1 MLRKN
6 LTNLIESLLVTILL
20 VVSFAVPG
28 IYAGELVIPDGH
40 NRKSW
45 LISSDEVGFTPVIGQ
60 RQEIRVE
67 PMSPAVSRKMS
78 SRAAIQSS
86 GARPVLYPVGAG
98 EDRRDSDRRFGTSQM
113 IVVMP
118 PGENPGME
126 WFRPAPVR
134 LAPLKIGNLPVD
146 GYWELEFTD
155 GWACLQSFR
164 NFEAHDKVVDIYPVL
179 ARKSQSR
186 FIPNDPFFPNQ
197 TQLYNTNPAYYDINV
212 VQAWDIVRGDGLTI
226 GIIDDGI
233 NYGHSELN
241 VRTDIDVSY
250 TGADPTNGGIAGFS
264 HGTGVAGIA
273 AATGNNSVGIA
284 GIAFNS
290 RLVSIQLTSG
300 IQTDTA
306 EASAFT
312 HQNAQIFVKNNSWG
326 PQDDGLTL
334 EGPGPLA
341 RAALSQSVV
350 QGRNGLG
357 TIFLWAGGNGGI
369 LDDSNKDGYANSIY
383 TIALGA
389 TDLFGRQSSFS
400 ESSSS
405 LVGVVPVGDGWMTTN
420 SSNQYFL
427 IAGTSSAS
435 AIGSGIATLVIQ
447 ANPSLGWRDV
457 QDILIRTA
465 RKNDSGDGGWR
476 TNGAGLPFNRRYGAG
491 MLDATAAVNLA
502 RDASR
507 QKLGPHQT
515 IQSQKT
521 SLGAAIPD
529 NNLNGVTFTFDIA
542 ADNFRAEHVTLETDI
557 FHGDRGQLEIELVSP
572 SGMSSRLIT
581 NHNDPG
587 DHYLQWPFMSIHH
600 WGENPN
606 GQWRVIVRDKVPGST
621 GMVNNLKLSVY
632 GAGTIGNPNP
642 DPQAV
647 QFPSQSVPFNSG
659 LQTLNLLPHLPNV
672 SPGQI
677 SQASV
682 VANTNPGLLS
692 TAFIQSGE
700 LRFQAAT
707 GQHGMTTL
715 TLSVSTTTGTIYRGN
730 VVVTVA
736 APVVQN
742 LAINDQVIPQ
752 NAPLQRLNFLPIIG
766 LNNASQLTQ
775 LAVTSNTNPA
785 LLPVFFISDGSLYFQ
800 PAAAQFGETSISIS
814 AQDFAGQPYRST
826 FRIIVQASTVNV
838 TVPVQNVLE
847 NSGQHVLNMWPHLN
861 LSSAAE
867 ISNLQIT
874 QQSNPAL
881 LASSTFQNG
890 QFIYNPS
897 ANVTGQNI
905 ISFQGQST
913 AGVPYTGTIT
923 IVVSPLTISV
933 NVPQQNINQNLSEQ
947 TLNLLPYIPLNGSQ
961 LVSVSIVQAGP
972 AQLVQYAEFS
982 GAILKYKTVF
992 GASGTASISFAAQDS
1007 GGKKY
1012 SGTVAIVVTAL
1023 PLINRTAPQLT
1034 VVDNGGT
1041 TSLNLGQSLGV
1052 ASGVVIVD
1060 GNITSNTNANLLAG
1074 LTLANGSLVFSTR
1087 PGIIGQTSLS
1097 LFLLD
1102 STGQTYQLSQVVQVN
1117 AGTVTFQFADRQ
1129 FKDNAP
1135 LSVFNLLTA
1144 AGIQSAANIV
1154 SERIY
1159 LNSNSGLLE
1168 VVGISGGQLRLKP
1181 KPGQTGATR
1190 IGAEIQLNN
1199 NLTYKTEF
1207 NVVVEKGVESISVP
1221 EISINQNLSE
1231 QRLDILPYLGIP
1243 SGSTLTALT
1252 ITRINQLPQIQYAR
1266 FEGSEIVFRTLFGFS
1281 GNVSIEFEGSDSSSR
1296 QFAGTIPLKVILLP
1310 LKIIALEDWT
1320 IDNDAGTTT
1329 ISFIQE
1335 LTTETGVTIQDANI
1349 TSLSDPGL
1357 LGNFAFIP
1365 EGLRFTVPS
1374 SRTGATQIKM
1384 FVLDTNGQTYDV
1396 TVNVIVQS
1404 SEREFS
1410 IPDINTQENSSLIA
1424 VNLLPLMGIESAAT
1438 ISSVDFISNT
1448 NPGLLSVLRVNG
1460 GNLEVSPAVDM
1471 FGQSAISIV
1480 VHTGAGP
1487 KYTSTFRVTVN
1498 QVPRPV
1504 TLPLQSVNQNLG
1516 QQTVSIQQFATSN
1529 NLGELVSLEI
1539 TGVAPG
1545 GILEFATMEN
1555 GSFIYQS
1562 VFGVHGNVAVQI
1574 RGQAA
1579 NGRIYLFTLPISVIS
1594 VPPKDIVPGE
1604 LALSNLA
1611 GETIMSSAA
1620 SVGLPASRTIIR
1632 QTLISNSRPDVVSVR
1647 VNTLGQIGV
1656 TPVPGTTGL
1665 ASVRIDILDNA
1676 GQIYRISQNINVLPV
1691 VRNFDIQDVSVVEN
1705 LPVQSVDLLAAA
1717 GLSGGRQ
1724 IRAARVQTSAAS
1736 GFFQVLGIDNGILR
1750 WQTSQDRFGVVNVS
1764 VELDTVDGFTY
1775 ISNFNIDVKSVT
1787 RTVDFGNYSV
1797 AENSGARQISLWEP
1811 IGLASAAEISLIS
1824 VDFISDTTLLASAT
1838 TGNGILNLI
1847 PATNR
1852 FGTITISLS
1861 VRLGS
1866 GRLYKGD
1873 LRYIV
1878 TPLDRQFS
1886 AEVLVIQENS
1896 GSHSVNVLQYTDIPS
1911 VAEIQSEQITSVS
1924 NSSLLNG
1931 VTVAGAGISLSTAAN
1946 QFGESEISVV
1956 LTSKAGRR
1964 YLGRLRVVV
1973 NQIPRAVTIPALT
1986 YPENTGQQAISIV
1999 EYFDFASSSGLAS
2012 FSIVSHTDA
2021 SLFVGIA
2028 VIDGL
2033 LVVQPAAG
2041 KFGINTI
2048 SFEASGSDGRKYFGS
2063 FTITIE
2069 PDAESVTVP
2078 ELAVIENSGSSELE
2092 IISAIS
2098 ATGIRDIS
2106 QARVISQSRPGLF
2119 TGITFNTT
2127 SLIVSVAPDTI
2138 GVNTVVVEA
2147 INPSGRPYHISVPV
2161 EVLPGEKNIVLPD
2174 KLVAANS
2181 GDHSLS
2187 VSSVINPSGQRSIS
2201 EMKVVSQSDPTL
2213 FQQLVVQDDT
2223 VIFTPGTDVTGN
2235 NVLTLQAIENTGRV
2249 YNITMRVTVSTYDF
2263 WMSEYFSEEQL
2274 SNAGL
2279 ENTLWGQ
2286 KADSDGDNWDNLSE
2300 YFFGGNPV
2308 LRELKNGWYSVSYKV
2323 NPADGNTYL
2332 HLDFNHRIND
2342 PLIGYVIEVSNDNGL
2357 TWQAHQAE
2365 SSPLF
2370 SIISRTP
2377 VNSGI
2382 EKLSVRYLN
2391 IVTSG
2396 NTVLLRVRISR
2407 PE

>member
-1 MLRKN
+1 MV
-6 LTNLIESLLVTILL
+6 I
-20 VVSFAVPG
+20 SFAVLE
-28 IYAGELVIPDGH
+28 INASELVIPDGH
-40 NRKSW
+40 NRKTW
-45 LISSDEVGFTPVIGQ
+45 LISTDEVGFTPVNGQ

-67 PMSPAVSRKMS
+67 PMGPAVSRKMS
-78 SRAAIQSS
+78 SRAAIQAS
-86 GARPVLYPVGAG
+86 GARPVLYPVGTG
-98 EDRRDSDRRFGTSQM
+98 EDRRDSERRFGTSKM
-113 IVVMP
+113 ILVMHP
-118 PGENPGME
+118 DGNPQLE

-134 LAPLKIGNLPVD
+134 LAPLEIGNLQVD
-146 GYWELEFTD
+146 GYWEAEFSD
-155 GWACLQSFR
+155 GWACLQAFT
-164 NFEAHDKVVDIYPVL
+164 NFEAHENVVDIYPVL

-250 TGADPTNGGIAGFS
+250 TGADPTNGGITGLS
-264 HGTGVAGIA
+264 HGTAVAGIA
-273 AATGNNSVGIA
+273 GATGNNSVGIA
-284 GIAFNS
+284 GVAFNS

-341 RAALSQSVV
+341 RAALSQAVV

-369 LDDSNKDGYANSIY
+369 VDDSNKDGYANSIY
-383 TIALGA
+383 TIGLGA

-405 LVGVVPVGDGWMTTN
+405 LLGVVPVGDGWMTTN

-435 AIGSGIATLVIQ
+435 AIGAGIATLVIQ

-521 SLGAAIPD
+521 SLGSAIPD
-529 NNLNGVTFTFDIA
+529 NNANGVTFTFDIA
-542 ADNFRAEHVTLETDI
+542 ADNFRAEHVTLEADI

-572 SGMSSRLIT
+572 SGMSSKLIT

-587 DHYLQWPFMSIHH
+587 DHYLQWPFMTVHH

-606 GQWRVIVRDKVPGST
+606 GQWRAIVRDRVPGST
-621 GMVNNLKLSVY
+621 GMVNNLKLSVF

-659 LQTLNLLPHLPNV
+659 LQTLNLLPHLPGV
-672 SPGQI
+672 SLAQI

-692 TAFIQSGE
+692 TAFVQSGE

-707 GQHGMTTL
+707 GQHGTTTL
-715 TLSVSTTTGTIYRGN
+715 TVLVSTTTGNTYRGN

-752 NAPLQRLNFLPIIG
+752 NAPLQRLNFLPLIG
-766 LNNASQLTQ
+766 LNAASQLPQ
-775 LAVTSNTNPA
+775 LAVTSNTNPS
-785 LLPVFFISDGSLYFQ
+785 LLPVFFISDGSLFYQ
-800 PAAAQFGETSISIS
+800 PSAGQFGETSISIS
-814 AQDFAGQPYRST
+814 AQDFSGQPYTSS

-838 TVPVQNVLE
+838 TVPVQTVLE
-847 NSGQHVLNMWPHLN
+847 NSGQQVLNMWPHLN
-861 LSSAAE
+861 LSSAGE
-867 ISNLQIT
+867 IASLQIT

-881 LASSTFQNG
+881 LASPVFQNG
-890 QFIYNPS
+890 QFIYRPS

-905 ISFQGQST
+905 INFQGQST
-913 AGVPYTGTIT
+913 SGVPYTGTIT
-923 IVVSPLTISV
+923 IVVSPATTSV
-933 NVPQQNINQNLSEQ
+933 NIPQQIINQNLSEQ
-947 TLNLLPYIPLNGSQ
+947 TLNLLPFIPLNGSQ

-992 GASGTASISFAAQDS
+992 GASGTASISFSARDS
-1007 GGKKY
+1007 SGKNY
-1012 SGTVAIVVTAL
+1012 SGTVTIVVNAL

-1034 VVDNGGT
+1034 LVDNGSAT
-1041 TSLNLGQSLGV
+1041 NVNLGQVLGV

-1060 GNITSNTNANLLAG
+1060 GNISANSNASLLSG
-1074 LTLANGSLVFSTR
+1074 LVVTNGSLVFSTR

-1102 STGQTYQLSQVVQVN
+1102 STGQTYQLTQVVQVN
-1117 AGTVTFQFADRQ
+1117 ASTVTFQFADRQ
-1129 FKDNAP
+1129 FKDNDP

-1144 AGIQSAANIV
+1144 AGIQNAAGII

-1159 LNSNSGLLE
+1159 LNTNSGLLE
-1168 VVGISGGQLRLKP
+1168 IIGISGGQLQLKP
-1181 KPGQTGATR
+1181 KPGQIGSTR

-1207 NVVVEKGVESISVP
+1207 NVTVQKGVESISVP
-1221 EISINQNLSE
+1221 EISINQNLGE
-1231 QRLDILPYLGIP
+1231 QRVNILPYLGVP
-1243 SGSTLTALT
+1243 SGSALT
-1252 ITRINQLPQIQYAR
+1252 SLAVTRINQLPQIQYAR
-1266 FEGSEIVFRTLFGFS
+1266 FEGSELVFRTLFGFS

-1296 QFAGTIPLKVILLP
+1296 QFGGTIPINVLFLP
-1310 LKIIALEDWT
+1310 LKIVSLNDRT
-1320 IDNDAGTTT
+1320 IENDAGTTT
-1329 ISFIQE
+1329 ISFIE
-1335 LTTETGVTIQDANI
+1335 DLTTQSGVTIQDANV

-1357 LGNFAFIP
+1357 LGNFAFTP
-1365 EGLRFTVPS
+1365 EGLRFTVPD
-1374 SRTGATQIKM
+1374 SRTGATRIKM
-1384 FVLDTNGQTYDV
+1384 FILDTEGQTYDV
-1396 TVNVIVQS
+1396 TLNVIVQS

-1410 IPDINTQENSSLIA
+1410 IPDINAQENSPLVA
-1424 VNLLPLMGIESAAT
+1424 VNLIPLMGLESAAV
-1438 ISSVDFISNT
+1438 ISSVDFVSNT

-1460 GNLEVSPAVDM
+1460 GNLEVAPAVDT
-1471 FGQSAISIV
+1471 FGQSAVSIIV
-1480 VHTGAGP
+1480 NTGSGP

-1498 QVPRPV
+1498 QVPKSV

-1516 QQTVSIQQFATSN
+1516 QQSFSIQQFATAN
-1529 NLGELVSLEI
+1529 NLGELVSLEM
-1539 TGVAPG
+1539 TGASPG
-1545 GILEFATMEN
+1545 GILEFATIEN
-1555 GSFIYQS
+1555 GTFIYQS

-1574 RGQAA
+1574 RGQAT
-1579 NGRIYLFTLPISVIS
+1579 NGRIYLFTLPVAIVS
-1594 VPPKDIVPGE
+1594 VPPKDVILGE
-1604 LALSNLA
+1604 LALSSQS
-1611 GETIMSSAA
+1611 GETVISSVEA
-1620 SVGLPASRTIIR
+1620 VGLPAGRTIIR
-1632 QTLISNSRPDVVSVR
+1632 QTLISNSRPDVAGVR

-1656 TPVPGTTGL
+1656 TPVPAATGL
-1665 ASVRIDILDNA
+1665 ALVRVDILDNN
-1676 GQIYRISQNINVLPV
+1676 GQIYRVTLNINVLPV

-1705 LPVQSVDLLAAA
+1705 LPVQSVNLLTAT
-1717 GLSGGRQ
+1717 GLSDSGR
-1724 IRAARVQTSAAS
+1724 IRAARVQTTAAS
-1736 GFFQVLGIDNGILR
+1736 GFFQVLGIENGILK
-1750 WQTSQDRFGVVNVS
+1750 WQTGQDQFGVANVS
-1764 VELDTVDGFTY
+1764 IELDTVDGFTY
-1775 ISNFNIDVKSVT
+1775 KGGFTIDVRSVT
-1787 RTVDFGNYSV
+1787 RTIDFGNYSV

-1811 IGLASAAEISLIS
+1811 IGLASAADVSSTS

-1838 TGNGILNLI
+1838 TGNGVLNLI
-1847 PATNR
+1847 PTTNR
-1852 FGTITISLS
+1852 FGAITISVS
-1861 VRLGS
+1861 VRLAS
-1866 GRLYKGD
+1866 GRLYEGD
-1873 LRYIV
+1873 LRYTV

-1886 AEVLVIQENS
+1886 AEALVIQENS
-1896 GSHSVNVLQYTDIPS
+1896 GSHSINILPYTDMVS
-1911 VAEIQSEQITSVS
+1911 VADVQSEQITSVS
-1924 NSSLLNG
+1924 NSGLLDG
-1931 VTVAGAGISLSTAAN
+1931 VTVAGARISLTTAAN
-1946 QFGESEISVV
+1946 QFGESQISVV

-1964 YLGRLRVVV
+1964 YLGTVRVIV
-1973 NQIPRAVTIPALT
+1973 NQIPRAITIPSQT
-1986 YPENTGQQAISIV
+1986 YPENTSQQAISIV
-1999 EYFDFASSSGLAS
+1999 EYFGFTSSSELAS

-2033 LVVQPAAG
+2033 LVFQPVSER
-2041 KFGINTI
+2041 FGANTI
-2048 SFEASGSDGRKYFGS
+2048 SFEATGSDGRKYFGS

-2069 PDAESVTVP
+2069 PDAELITIP
-2078 ELAVIENSGSSELE
+2078 KLAVIENSGTTQLE
-2092 IISAIS
+2092 VTSAIT
-2098 ATGIRDIS
+2098 ATGIVDIS
-2106 QARVISQSRPGLF
+2106 QGTVISQTSPELF
-2119 TGITFNTT
+2119 TGLTFNTT
-2127 SLIVSVAPDTI
+2127 SVIVSVAPDSI
-2138 GVNTVVVEA
+2138 GENIVVVQA
-2147 INPSGRPYHISVPV
+2147 LNPSGRPYHISVPI
-2161 EVLPGEKNIVLPD
+2161 EILPGEKDIVLPD

-2201 EMKVVSQSDPTL
+2201 EMTVVSQSDPTL
-2213 FQQLVVQDDT
+2213 FLQLVVQDDT
-2223 VIFTPGTDVTGN
+2223 VIFTPGSDVNGN
-2235 NVLTLQAIENTGRV
+2235 NVLTLQAIENTGRI
-2249 YNITMRVTVSTYDF
+2249 YNITMRVIVSTYDF
-2263 WMSEYFSEEQL
+2263 WMSEYFSVDQL
-2274 SNAGL
+2274 SNDGL
-2279 ENTLWGQ
+2279 KSTLWGQ
-2286 KADSDGDNWDNLSE
+2286 EADSDMDDRDNLSE

-2308 LRELKNGWYSVSYKV
+2308 LRELKKDWYSVAYKLH
-2323 NPADGNTYL
+2323 PADGNTYL

-2342 PLIGYVIEVSNDNGL
+2342 PLLEYVIEISNDNGQS
-2357 TWQAHQAE
+2357 WQGYEAE
-2365 SSPLF
+2365 SSSLF
-2370 SIISRTP
+2370 SISSRTP
-2377 VNSGI
+2377 LNSEI
-2382 EKLSVRYLN
+2382 ERLSVRYLN
-2391 IVTSG
+2391 IVSPG
-2396 NTVLLRVRISR
+2396 DTVLLRIRISR